1 MIIPGDTTLIEV
13 QNLHKKFCRSLRKSL
28 WYGVQDIAS
37 EMMGRHTK
45 HDTLR
50 PEEFWSLHD
59 VSFSVKAG
67 ESLGLLG
74 HNGAGKSTLL
84 KLLNGLI
91 KPDRGLIRVRG
102 SMGALIELGV
112 GFNPVLTGRENI
124 YVSAAIRGIPKV
136 EVDRMIDNIIDFADL
151 EEFINTP
158 VHSYSSGMRVR
169 LGFAVAAQLEPNILL
184 VDEVLAVGDIAFRAK
199 CRKRIQ
205 ELLQGGTSL
214 MLVSHNLHDIS
225 YLCPRCLVMEKGK
238 VIFFGETQAAIDVY
252 RESLYKASMTKR
264 EQDPMRAGSGE
275 VQITQFELLDAHNQ
289 PKKYFQVGDYIKF
302 RIHYIAHQPVEN
314 PIFNIVIH
322 ALDGNQVTGLRSDVE
337 GLSLGKLQGTGHIDV
352 VVPELNLLASIYT
365 INAVV
370 FDADGYT
377 YFDRI
382 ERIAQLNI
390 SGGHAVGGVV
400 YLPQT
405 WEQHQ
410 HSLAGE
416 HYTKEYGQG
425 HNMVSET
432 GGVL

>member
-1 MIIPGDTTLIEV
+1 MTIPSDTTLIEV

-275 VQITQFELLDAHNQ
+275 IQISKFELLDHHNHPQ
-289 PKKYFQVGDYIKF
+289 STFRVGDHVTF
-302 RIHYIAHQPVEN
+302 RIHYIINKPVCN
-314 PIFNIVIH
+314 PVFNVVIY
-322 ALDGNQVTGLRSDVE
+322 ALDGSQVTGLRNDVE
-337 GLSLGKLQGTGHIDV
+337 GLFLGDLRESGYIDIAIQQF
-352 VVPELNLLASIYT
+352 NLLANIYT
-365 INAVV
+365 LDAGI
-370 FDADGYT
+370 FDTDGYT

-382 ERIAQLNI
+382 ERIAQI
-390 SGGHAVGGVV
+390 KVVGGHSVGGVI
-400 YLPQT
+400 YLSQT
-405 WEQHQ
+405 WHQQTTPMSTSQPILAEQGD
-410 HSLAGE
+410 L
-416 HYTKEYGQG
+416 
-425 HNMVSET
+425 
-432 GGVL
+432 